1 MLVFGTKVKE
11 NESIKDAL
19 KRALDNEHILEKF
32 KEDNDEFSKKFLN
45 ALFGD
50 SDEEE
55 NSDTNDTVEKEDSSV
70 VKRMEMLPAFVRV
83 ALVNYKKELEADRKQ
98 CISRVSQLADET
110 RKEVTEW
117 FIKNGVKFDSFPL
130 NLDDIID
137 QKMAKVN
144 EQTTITVNKF
154 TEQINEIKAFLKT
167 HQFEK

>member
-32 KEDNDEFSKKFLN
+32 KEENDEFSKKFLN

-70 VKRMEMLPAFVRV
+70 VKRMEVLPDFVRV
-83 ALVNYKKELEADRKQ
+83 ALVIYKKELEADRKQ
-98 CISRVSQLADET
+98 CINRVSQLADET

>member
-32 KEDNDEFSKKFLN
+32 KEENDEFSKKFLN
-45 ALFGD
+45 ALLGD

-70 VKRMEMLPAFVRV
+70 VKRLEVLPAFVRV
-83 ALVNYKKELEADRKQ
+83 ALVIYKKELEADRKQ